1 MPLIQENDLFDYS
14 KKIFEAANAPTEHAE
29 CVARLLVN
37 ANLAG
42 HPAHG
47 VIRIKQYVEA
57 IKAGNID
64 PQAKPAIEVEAPCYA
79 NVNGNRSFGQ
89 IAATFAM
96 DVAIKKAK
104 QEGLSVVGCYNMSHV
119 GRLSDYITMASE
131 KDLVAVALCNGG
143 GPNVAPYGGRQRVMG
158 TNPIACSVPSNLGRS
173 IQIDFA
179 SAASAEGKL
188 REARNKGEG
197 VSEGLLLDKYGNPS
211 TDPNDFYDGGAI
223 LPIGGHKGSAL
234 SLMVEVLGGIF
245 TGGRCSVFEDY
256 VEGNGIL
263 FFAMRPDLF
272 RKRGDFDKD
281 IELLYTA
288 VTGSKKAGGFEKL
301 IFPGEPEE
309 EHREKSS
316 REGITLDD
324 KTWKSISGIGDSL
337 KVSFRATS
345 ANR

>member
-1 MPLIQENDLFDYS
+1 MPLIQEKDLFDYS
-14 KKIFEAANAPTEHAE
+14 KRIFEAANAPTEHAE

-37 ANLAG
+37 ANLVG

-57 IKAGNID
+57 IKTGNID
-64 PQAKPAIEVEAPCYA
+64 PQAKPVIEVDTHCYA

-104 QEGLSVVGCYNMSHV
+104 QEGLSMVGCYNLSHV
-119 GRLSDYITMASE
+119 GRLNDYVTMASGE
-131 KDLVAVALCNGG
+131 GLVAIAFCNGG
-143 GPNVAPYGGRQRVMG
+143 GPNVAPYGGRERVMG
-158 TNPIACSVPSNLGRS
+158 TNPIACSVPSSSGKS
-173 IQIDFA
+173 MVMDFS

-188 REARNKGEG
+188 REARNKGER
-197 VSEGLLLDKYGNPS
+197 VSEGILLDKYGNPS
-211 TDPNDFYDGGAI
+211 TEPNDFYDGGAI
-223 LPIGGHKGSAL
+223 LSIGGHKGSAL
-234 SLMVEVLGGIF
+234 GLMMEILGGIF

-263 FFAMRPDLF
+263 FFVMSPDLF
-272 RKRGDFDKD
+272 RKRADFDKD

-288 VTGSKKAGGFEKL
+288 VTGSKKAAGFEKIL
-301 IFPGEPEE
+301 FPGEPEA

-316 REGITLDD
+316 REGIALDD
-324 KTWKSISGIGDSL
+324 KAWETISGIGDSL
-337 KVSFRATS
+337 NVSFPA
-345 ANR
+345 A